1 MLGLP
6 RLTIGDIPGG
16 KLCWFWA
23 GCWCCCCCPRNS
35 AHGRR
40 FTRDAPPTSVLH
52 RQTLFTLL
60 SENHKI
66 RMQLS
71 QHRVAACKSC
81 QRRTRAI
88 HDGATLCDSQTPLCA
103 WERGELWGIKSWESA
118 HFVPQLPF
126 SPPILTQRAR
136 GDFCASLG
144 RPFDCR
150 KHKTIVFSN
159 AR

>member
-1 MLGLP
+1 MLGLLI
-6 RLTIGDIPGG
+6 LTIGDIPGG

-40 FTRDAPPTSVLH
+40 FTRDDPPTSVLH

-60 SENHKI
+60 SENHKSGCSCKS
-66 RMQLS
+66 QLRS
-71 QHRVAACKSC
+71 ASAFVCVATCKSC

-88 HDGATLCDSQTPLCA
+88 RVCA
-103 WERGELWGIKSWESA
+103 LR
-118 HFVPQLPF
+118 PQLPF
-126 SPPILTQRAR
+126 SPSILAQPAR

-144 RPFDCR
+144 RPFDCHHAASGVPANYVESLLR
-150 KHKTIVFSN
+150 P
-159 AR
+159 